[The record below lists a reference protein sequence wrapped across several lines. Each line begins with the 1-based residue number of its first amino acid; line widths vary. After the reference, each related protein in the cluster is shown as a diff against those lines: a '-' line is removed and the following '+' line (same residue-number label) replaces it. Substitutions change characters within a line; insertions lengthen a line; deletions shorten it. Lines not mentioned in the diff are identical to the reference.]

1 LVVTWYFAPQHGKK
15 TVVATVTL
23 VFHGTARATAKIQ
36 LTGAGRRLLSGT
48 RRMALSA
55 TGSFRAAGH
64 QAVSSSRK
72 FTLKA

>member
-1 LVVTWYFAPQHGKK
+1 
-15 TVVATVTL
+15 
-23 VFHGTARATAKIQ
+23 
-36 LTGAGRRLLSGT
+36 
-48 RRMALSA
+48 MALSA